1 MKKIYERIMINI
13 FDVKNNDVLI
23 NSDVF
28 LYDNV
33 EKDVFV

>member
-1 MKKIYERIMINI
+1 MKKVYERVIIN
-13 FDVKNNDVLI
+13 VLVVENRDVLV

-33 EKDVFV
+33 EQDVFV

>member
-1 MKKIYERIMINI
+1 MKKIYKRVEMQVFIIENG
-13 FDVKNNDVLI
+13 NVLI

-33 EKDVFV
+33 VQDVFV

>member
-1 MKKIYERIMINI
+1 MKRIYKRLEIEVFITDNG
-13 FDVKNNDVLI
+13 NVLI

-33 EKDVFV
+33 EQDVFV

>member
-1 MKKIYERIMINI
+1 MKKVYERVIINV
-13 FDVKNNDVLI
+13 FVVKNRDVLV

-33 EKDVFV
+33 EQDVFV

>member
-1 MKKIYERIMINI
+1 MKKIYKRVEMRVFIIENG
-13 FDVKNNDVLI
+13 NVLI

-33 EKDVFV
+33 VQDVFV